1 MDNEQTYVRKAQSGD
16 SAGFAMLYDFYIDK
30 IYRFIFYKTFSKE
43 GAEDLTSDVF
53 TKAFQKINSYDST
66 KGPFGAWL
74 YRIARNAVIDHYR
87 TRKAHVPI
95 DDMFDIASDDRTVEQ
110 KDAIMAL
117 EKVSEYLKTLTPKQR
132 EIITL
137 RIWEERSY
145 KEIAEIVGGTEASVK
160 MAFSRSIRDVREQCG
175 TSGLTLLFMMLACL
189 PTLPFSDFS

>member
-1 MDNEQTYVRKAQSGD
+1 MDNEQTYVRKVQSGD
-16 SAGFAMLYDFYIDK
+16 SAGFGVLYDFYIDK
-30 IYRFIFYKTFSKE
+30 IYRFIYYKTFSKE
-43 GAEDLTSDVF
+43 SAEDLTSEVF
-53 TKAFQKINSYDST
+53 TKAFEKIHSYDNA

-95 DDMFDIASDDRTVEQ
+95 DDMFDIASDDRTIEQ
-110 KDAIMAL
+110 KDAVMAL

-145 KEIAEIVGGTEASVK
+145 REIAEIVGGTEASVK
-160 MAFSRSIRDVREQCG
+160 MAFSRSIRDVREHCG
-175 TSGLTLLFMMLACL
+175 TSGLALLYALLATL